1 MKNIGKLR
9 SFHRQIKYYSDTMFR
24 FAVLALA
31 FTACS
36 TVSYDHEPAHQ
47 SPLSRTRWH
56 SELPRKTEKT
66 SAAPTGVS
74 RSETRRMRDRMVKEA
89 EKVLAR
95 GEVKDDFGAQDLEAV
110 LDRVGIR
117 TKWQARQGLAEL
129 VSLAKRKRAYH
140 SRGAPEVGDVVL
152 FDNQWDANVNG
163 KLDDRFTGCGVV
175 TWTDG
180 SKFQAIVRTGNAPR
194 RIAAW
199 PDGPARRMVD
209 GEKINDFLRVPSRS
223 DPVDTPYLAGQL
235 YVGYIA
241 VDQLA
246 F

>member
-1 MKNIGKLR
+1 
-9 SFHRQIKYYSDTMFR
+9 MFR
-24 FAVLALA
+24 FALLALA

-56 SELPRKTEKT
+56 SELPQKTEKT
-66 SAAPTGVS
+66 SAASPTGVS
-74 RSETRRMRDRMVKEA
+74 RSEKRRMRERMVKEA
-89 EKVLAR
+89 ETVLAS
-95 GEVKDDFGAQDLEAV
+95 GTVKDDFGAEDLAGI
-110 LDRVGIR
+110 LDRVGVRI
-117 TKWQARQGLAEL
+117 KWQARQGLAEL
-129 VSLAKRKRAYH
+129 VALAKKKRAYRT
-140 SRGAPEVGDVVL
+140 RGAPDVGDIVL

-163 KLDDRFTGCGVV
+163 KLDDRYTGCGVV

-180 SKFQAIVRTGNAPR
+180 AKFQAIVRTGNAPR
-194 RIAAW
+194 RATLW
-199 PDGPARRMVD
+199 PDGPARRIVD
-209 GEKINDFLRVPSRS
+209 GEKINDFMRVPSRS